1 MSIIVVCP
9 GCRKSF
15 RVSDK
20 FAGRSG
26 PCPNCKH
33 TIRVPTKAE
42 EVKIHEPAQFAHG
55 GRSREGKLL
64 LKPIARRYPKL
75 DPVMITLVSGATI
88 VTMFVTWLGGR
99 LGLFLHPVATVL
111 GLLMISPLLALVA
124 YEILR
129 DDELEP
135 YRSLALY
142 VRAGLCGLGYAIL
155 WGVFSVFIA
164 PGLTGELWNWV
175 FILPP
180 FVAIGGLMALAAFD
194 LEYSA
199 AALHCSFYL
208 IVTLLLRWLAA
219 IPWSWNITGQ

>member
-15 RVSDK
+15 KVSDK
-20 FAGRSG
+20 FAGRTG

-33 TIRVPTKAE
+33 LIRVPTKDE
-42 EVKIHEPAQFAHG
+42 EVKIHVPTQFAHG

-64 LKPIARRYPKL
+64 LKPIARQYPKFQ
-75 DPVMITLVSGATI
+75 PVVMALVGSATLAT
-88 VTMFVTWLGGR
+88 MMVTWLGGR
-99 LGLFLHPVATVL
+99 MGLFLHPLATAI
-111 GLLMISPLLALVA
+111 GLLLISPPLTLAA

-135 YRSLALY
+135 YRGLALY
-142 VRAGLCGLGYAIL
+142 IRAGLCGLGYAIL
-155 WGVFSVFIA
+155 WGVFALFIA
-164 PGLTGELWNWV
+164 PALTGELWNWV

-194 LEYSA
+194 LEYGA
-199 AALHCSFYL
+199 AVLHCSFYL

-219 IPWSWNITGQ
+219 IPWSWYVEG